1 MVLSSGEGELVYYNP
16 QKYQMIPLGVVVRR
30 ARGVTKWAK
39 WSWRVTAVFAG
50 AGAASGQQLRSA
62 ESFDEFHLATVPL
75 ELHGAE
81 TEAYLTGLSSRVP
94 SIYVVMR
101 DAEHGEMP
109 YEVLLA
115 TASPY
120 QAQDYADSGEELV
133 EKVLMPEGVVAW
145 VRDFVEKHHEEEE
158 FVKRRRDKKRIDAK
172 VDGIGDVRISQTA
185 DVYRAPGQIKKERL
199 S

>member
-1 MVLSSGEGELVYYNP
+1 M
-16 QKYQMIPLGVVVRR
+16 
-30 ARGVTKWAK
+30 
-39 WSWRVTAVFAG
+39 RV
-50 AGAASGQQLRSA
+50 
-62 ESFDEFHLATVPL
+62 
-75 ELHGAE
+75 
-81 TEAYLTGLSSRVP
+81 
-94 SIYVVMR
+94 
-101 DAEHGEMP
+101 AEHGEMP

-133 EKVLMPEGVVAW
+133 EKVPMPEGVVAW